1 VLGPV
6 VRREWEVWM
15 VMGGLGGGVI
25 WEGAWVGVGVMV
37 GMGLWRLGRQWR
49 RLRRAFE
56 VLRERL
62 GERRARCVLFRL
74 TDEEVR
80 QLAKGVW
87 VEGDKTLR
95 WRLIRIGYMMEGLEV
110 SYG

>member
-1 VLGPV
+1 
-6 VRREWEVWM
+6 
-15 VMGGLGGGVI
+15 
-25 WEGAWVGVGVMV
+25 MV